1 LRLTPHRFEM
11 IYHERQISQLCGVHA
26 LNTLLQGP
34 FFSASDLGAIAQELD
49 AEERSLLG
57 GTAGTSSENVA
68 EDGNFSIQV
77 LSRALSVFDLTA
89 VSLSHPNEGACRE
102 NPASELGFIANL
114 ELHWFSLRKVNST
127 WWNLN
132 SMASSPRKIGE
143 FYLSAFLD
151 QLKAEGY
158 SIFVVRDLDSMSLPD
173 MSGQTGEFGKWW
185 TEESALA
192 ASAEADAIKA
202 SGRAQLAMNSA
213 LNRASQG
220 ETLIADRNDG
230 PIDMTGDEDFQTAI
244 AASLAE
250 HRRANGGV
258 DTEAEL
264 NAAIAASLKDID
276 DNDASIEV
284 AIAASLQEEQP
295 TSKRRVVAT
304 LVPEPDVDAEN
315 VVTLAFRLPNGVRM
329 TRRFL
334 KSARVREIEDYLLLE
349 VLEAQFDP
357 DASVVAT
364 SFPPRLF
371 CDPNQTI
378 QDAGIADRELLTIQ
392 PRSS

>member
-1 LRLTPHRFEM
+1 M

-26 LNTLLQGP
+26 INTLLQGP
-34 FFSASDLGAIAQELD
+34 FFSASDLGAIARELD
-49 AEERSLLG
+49 EEERSLLG

-77 LSRALSVFDLTA
+77 LSRALSVFDLTT

-102 NPASELGFIANL
+102 NPSSERGFIANL
-114 ELHWFSLRKVNST
+114 DLHWFSLRRVNAT

-158 SIFVVRDLDSMSLPD
+158 SIFVVRDLNSMSLPD

-202 SGRAQLAMNSA
+202 SGRAQLAMKSA

-230 PIDMTGDEDFQTAI
+230 PINMEMTGDEDFQTAI
-244 AASLAE
+244 EASLAE
-250 HRRANGGV
+250 HHRANGGV

-276 DNDASIEV
+276 ENDASIEV

-295 TSKRRVVAT
+295 TSKRRVETAR
-304 LVPEPDVDAEN
+304 VPEPDVDAEN
-315 VVTLAFRLPNGVRM
+315 VVTLAFRLANGVRM

-334 KSARVREIEDYLLLE
+334 KSARVCEIEDYLI
-349 VLEAQFDP
+349 LEAQFDP
-357 DASVVAT
+357 VASVVAA

-378 QDAGIADRELLTIQ
+378 QGAGIADRELLTIQ